1 MIVYL
6 IRHGKTAGNQERRYI
21 GRTDESLCTEG
32 IRELEEYRARGIYPL
47 GAEIYTSPMKR
58 CIETA
63 KLLYPNGKVTCIPGL
78 QETDFG
84 IFEGSR
90 YDELKDKSTYQS
102 WLDSG
107 GELPFPEGES
117 KAEVLHRSSQAFER
131 VIQGIHGE
139 QAIFIIHGGIIM
151 ALLEKYGV
159 PYRSYYDYQVKNG
172 DGYKVEVEWKGENS
186 ASLQLN
192 VVSRLLE
199 EEEG

>member
-6 IRHGKTAGNQERRYI
+6 IRHGKTEGNQEKRYI
-21 GRTDESLCTEG
+21 GRTDESLCLEG
-32 IRELEEYRARGIYPL
+32 IRELEEYRARGIYPV

-90 YDELKDKSTYQS
+90 YDELKDKSAYQS

-131 VIQGIHGE
+131 VLQGIRGE

-159 PYRSYYDYQVKNG
+159 PPRSYYDYQVKNG
-172 DGYKVEVEWKGENS
+172 DGYKVKVEWRGENS

-192 VVSRLLE
+192 VISRLLE